1 MKKTNVFLK
10 VVICLLI
17 CIVLYIGGSYPAYLL
32 AYIFCFLILF
42 LKTVFSDA
50 AVKQKIGG
58 IMILTVI
65 LAAQIMIVVL
75 VIRQLI
81 ENAQTSQMGRL
92 TGVGLIFI
100 PFLFSNTLL
109 CKQHTD
115 NQQ

>member
-10 VVICLLI
+10 VFICLLI
-17 CIVLYIGGSYPAYLL
+17 CI
-32 AYIFCFLILF
+32 
-42 LKTVFSDA
+42 FSDA

-81 ENAQTSQMGRL
+81 ENAQTSRMGRL